1 MTKVLIIDD
10 EAQIRLL
17 LSRII
22 SLEGY
27 EVFQAENLR
36 VALQQIKLHKPDVIL
51 CDVFLP
57 DGNGVEFI
65 PQIKSSLPNCEV
77 IMLTAHGNISD
88 GVQAIKNGAFD
99 YLTKGDDNNR
109 IIPLI
114 SNAAEQIELK
124 THLSKLESIINK
136 EYTFNSIIGKSKQ
149 ILSAIELAKKVSI
162 TDTSILLTGETG
174 TGKEIFANAIHSA
187 SLRSKGAFVAVNCSA
202 LSHELLES
210 EMFGYKAGAF
220 TGAIRDK
227 KGLFEQANNG
237 TIFLDEIGEMPLS
250 LQAKLLRTLESG
262 EFIKVG
268 DCKTTKVDVR
278 IIAATNRDLKE
289 SISKGEFREDLFYRL
304 SVFNIEL
311 PALRVRKEDIILL
324 ANSFIDAFSAKMG
337 KSIIEVEK
345 PFYDALL
352 NNPWKGNVRELRNV
366 IESSLILANDNK
378 LRISDLPLEVQIQ
391 ENNLISNME
400 LCNMEKQHIQKVL
413 NYAKGNKTEAAR
425 LLKIGLTTL
434 YRKMDEYGIKI

>member
-124 THLSKLESIINK
+124 TRLSKLESIINK

-149 ILSAIELAKKVSI
+149 ILSAIELAKKS
-162 TDTSILLTGETG
+162 
-174 TGKEIFANAIHSA
+174 F
-187 SLRSKGAFVAVNCSA
+187 
-202 LSHELLES
+202 
-210 EMFGYKAGAF
+210 
-220 TGAIRDK
+220 
-227 KGLFEQANNG
+227 NNRH
-237 TIFLDEIGEMPLS
+237 FY
-250 LQAKLLRTLESG
+250 
-262 EFIKVG
+262 FI
-268 DCKTTKVDVR
+268 
-278 IIAATNRDLKE
+278 N
-289 SISKGEFREDLFYRL
+289 
-304 SVFNIEL
+304 
-311 PALRVRKEDIILL
+311 
-324 ANSFIDAFSAKMG
+324 
-337 KSIIEVEK
+337 
-345 PFYDALL
+345 
-352 NNPWKGNVRELRNV
+352 W
-366 IESSLILANDNK
+366 
-378 LRISDLPLEVQIQ
+378 
-391 ENNLISNME
+391 
-400 LCNMEKQHIQKVL
+400 
-413 NYAKGNKTEAAR
+413 
-425 LLKIGLTTL
+425 
-434 YRKMDEYGIKI
+434 

>member
-124 THLSKLESIINK
+124 TRLSKLESIINK

-237 TIFLDEIGEMPLS
+237 TIFLDEIGEMSLS

-289 SISKGEFREDLFYRL
+289 CISKGEFREDLFYRL

-324 ANSFIDAFSAKMG
+324 ANSFIEAFSAKMG

-366 IESSLILANDNK
+366 IERSLILANDNK

>member
-324 ANSFIDAFSAKMG
+324 ANSFIEAFSAKMG

>member
-124 THLSKLESIINK
+124 TRLSKLESIINK

-366 IESSLILANDNK
+366 IERSLILANDNK

-413 NYAKGNKTEAAR
+413 NYAKGNKTEASR

>member
-27 EVFQAENLR
+27 EVFKAENLR
-36 VALQQIKLHKPDVIL
+36 ASLQQIKLHKPDIIL

-65 PQIKSSLPNCEV
+65 PQIKSLLPNSEV

-114 SNAAEQIELK
+114 SNASEQIELK
-124 THLSKLESIINK
+124 TRLAKLESLINK

-174 TGKEIFANAIHSA
+174 TGKEIFANSIHSA
-187 SLRSKGAFVAVNCSA
+187 SHRSNGAFVAVNCSA

-278 IIAATNRDLKE
+278 VIAATNRDLKE
-289 SISKGEFREDLFYRL
+289 SIAKGEFREDLFYRL

-311 PALRVRKEDIILL
+311 PALRGRKEDIILL

-337 KSIIEVEK
+337 KKINEVEK

-366 IESSLILANDNK
+366 IERSLILANDNK

-391 ENNLISNME
+391 ENNSISNME
-400 LCNMEKQHIQKVL
+400 LCNMEKLHIQKVL
-413 NYAKGNKTEAAR
+413 NFTNGNKTEAAR

-434 YRKMDEYGIKI
+434 YRKMDEYGIKL